1 MNHKDSQRLSQA
13 VEQYLLQR
21 IEQGY
26 PDAHIDTQGKILQD
40 FRLLVERRKKEWDEI
55 FTLEILKEF
64 MQQGNS
70 DERRRAVRALAK
82 FLYREK
88 QIPQP
93 IPLKSR
99 PKLPE
104 LFEDYL
110 HYCATT
116 RYDTE
121 KTVQHIRRVLEAFD
135 HYLKHHNLSLS
146 TITIEQIDAF
156 DQEYN
161 AAYARQSRKFNRS
174 CFKLF
179 LRYLYH
185 ERGVLKR
192 DFAALLKVAR
202 IFHRT
207 KPPCF
212 LRPGEIHQL
221 FDSMTPATPA
231 ELRSYAMVHIAY
243 TMGLRPQ
250 EISRLTLD
258 DIHFSKAEMSVRYR
272 KAGMPVTMPIP
283 QKTLKAITAYLVGG
297 RPKNDCRELFLQ
309 CCRPFRPVSS
319 PTVCYAIKT
328 CMQKAGLPEEATPYW
343 LRHTHAQH
351 LLEAGISVF
360 EIKEML
366 GHDDIEATG
375 RYLHIH
381 LKLMRR
387 VILGELV

>member
-26 PDAHIDTQGKILQD
+26 PDTHIDTQQKILGD
-40 FRLLVERRKKEWDEI
+40 FRLFMKRQPKEWDEI

-64 MQQGNS
+64 MQQSNGN
-70 DERRRAVRALAK
+70 ERRRAVRGLAK

-88 QIPQP
+88 QISQP
-93 IPLKSR
+93 IPRKAR
-99 PKLPE
+99 PTLPE
-104 LFEDYL
+104 IFEDYL

-116 RYDTE
+116 RYDTD

-135 HYLKHHNLSLS
+135 RYLKHHTLNLSA
-146 TITIEQIDAF
+146 ITIEQIDAF

-185 ERGVLKR
+185 ERRVLNR
-192 DFAALLKVAR
+192 DFAALLKVPR
-202 IFHRT
+202 IFHPA

-212 LRPGEIHQL
+212 LRTDEIQQL
-221 FDSMTPATPA
+221 FDNMTPTTPA
-231 ELRSYAMVHIAY
+231 ELRAYAMVHIAY

-258 DIHFSKAEMSVRYR
+258 DIQFSKAEMHVRYR
-272 KAGMPVTMPIP
+272 KAGLPVTMPIP
-283 QKTLKAITAYLVGG
+283 QKTLKAIAAYLVGG

-309 CCRPFRPVSS
+309 CCRPFRPASS

-328 CMQKAGLPEEATPYW
+328 CMRKAGLPEEATTYW

-366 GHDDIEATG
+366 GHDDIEATN

>member
-1 MNHKDSQRLSQA
+1 MNHKDSKRLKQA

-21 IEQGY
+21 IEQGF
-26 PDAHIDTQGKILQD
+26 PDTLINTQCKILQD
-40 FRLLVERRKKEWDEI
+40 FQFFVERQAKKWDEI
-55 FTLEILKEF
+55 FTLETLKEF
-64 MQQGNS
+64 MLEGNS
-70 DERRRAVRALAK
+70 IERRRAVRGLAN

-93 IPLKSR
+93 IPRKSR

-104 LFEDYL
+104 IFEDYL

-121 KTVQHIRRVLEAFD
+121 KTVQHIRRVIEAFD
-135 HYLKHHNLSLS
+135 HYIKRHNFSLS
-146 TITIEQIDAF
+146 ALTIEQIDTF
-156 DQEYN
+156 DQQYN
-161 AAYARQSRKFNRS
+161 ASYARQSQKFNRS

-185 ERGVLKR
+185 ERRALKR
-192 DFAALLKVAR
+192 DFAARIKVPR
-202 IFHRT
+202 MYRRT

-212 LRPGEIHQL
+212 LRPGEIQQL

-231 ELRSYAMVHIAY
+231 ELRAYAMVHIAY

-250 EISRLTLD
+250 EISSLTLD
-258 DIHFSKAEMSVRYR
+258 DIGFSKAEMNIRYR
-272 KAGMPVTMPIP
+272 KSGLPVTMPIP
-283 QKTLKAITAYLVGG
+283 QKTLKAIAAYLVGG

-309 CCRPFRPVSS
+309 CCRPYRPVST
-319 PTVCYAIKT
+319 PTVCYAIKS
-328 CMQKAGLPEEATPYW
+328 CMQKAGLPEEATTYW
-343 LRHTHAQH
+343 LRHTHAQQM
-351 LLEAGISVF
+351 LEAGISVF

-366 GHDDIEATG
+366 GHDDIEATN

>member
-1 MNHKDSQRLSQA
+1 MNHNDSKRLSQA

-21 IEQGY
+21 IEQGF
-26 PDAHIDTQGKILQD
+26 PDSNINSQCKILQD
-40 FRLLVERRKKEWDEI
+40 FQLFVKRHPKKWDEI
-55 FTLEILKEF
+55 FILETLEEF
-64 MQQGNS
+64 MLQGNS
-70 DERRRAVRALAK
+70 NERRRAVRGLAK
-82 FLYREK
+82 FLYRQK
-88 QIPQP
+88 QISQP
-93 IPLKSR
+93 IPRKAR

-104 LFEDYL
+104 IFEDYL
-110 HYCATT
+110 HYCTTT

-121 KTVQHIRRVLEAFD
+121 KTVEHIRRVLEAFY
-135 HYLKHHNLSLS
+135 HYLGHHDLSLS
-146 TITIEQIDAF
+146 ALTIEKIDTF

-161 AAYARQSRKFNRS
+161 AAYARQSQKFNRS

-185 ERGVLKR
+185 ERRVLKR
-192 DFAALLKVAR
+192 DFAALIKVPR
-202 IFHRT
+202 MYHRT

-212 LRPGEIHQL
+212 LRPGEIQKL

-231 ELRSYAMVHIAY
+231 ELRAYAMIHIAY

-250 EISRLTLD
+250 EISRLSLD
-258 DIHFSKAEMSVRYR
+258 DIAFSKAEMSVRYR
-272 KAGMPVTMPIP
+272 KAGLPVTMPIP
-283 QKTLKAITAYLVGG
+283 QKTLKAIAAYLIGG
-297 RPKNDCRELFLQ
+297 RPENDCRELFLQ
-309 CCRPFRPVSS
+309 CCRPYNSVSS
-319 PTVCYAIKT
+319 ATVCYAIKT
-328 CMQKAGLPEEATPYW
+328 CMQKTGLPEETTTYW
-343 LRHTHAQH
+343 LRHTHAQQ

-366 GHDDIEATG
+366 GHDDIEATN

>member
-1 MNHKDSQRLSQA
+1 MNHKDSLRLSQA

-21 IEQGY
+21 IEQGF
-26 PDAHIDTQGKILQD
+26 PDTLIDTQCKILQD
-40 FRLLVERRKKEWDEI
+40 FQLFIERQVKKWDEI
-55 FTLEILKEF
+55 FTLETLKEF

-70 DERRRAVRALAK
+70 DERRRAVRGLAV

-88 QIPQP
+88 QISQP
-93 IPLKSR
+93 IPRKSR

-110 HYCATT
+110 YYCTTT

-121 KTVQHIRRVLEAFD
+121 KTVQHIRRVLESFD
-135 HYLKHHNLSLS
+135 HYLKYHNLSLS
-146 TITIEQIDAF
+146 ALTIEQIDTF

-161 AAYARQSRKFNRS
+161 AAYARQSQKFNRS

-185 ERGVLKR
+185 ERRVLGR
-192 DFAALLKVAR
+192 DFAALIKVPRMYHSA
-202 IFHRT
+202 

-212 LRPGEIHQL
+212 LRPGEIQQL

-231 ELRSYAMVHIAY
+231 ELRAYAMVHIAY

-258 DIHFSKAEMSVRYR
+258 DTGFSKAEMNIRYR
-272 KAGMPVTMPIP
+272 KAGLPVTMPIP
-283 QKTLKAITAYLVGG
+283 QKTVKAIAAYLVGG

-309 CCRPFRPVSS
+309 CCRPYRPVSA
-319 PTVCYAIKT
+319 PTVCYAIKS
-328 CMQKAGLPEEATPYW
+328 CMQKAGLPKDATTYW
-343 LRHTHAQH
+343 LRHTHAQQ
-351 LLEAGISVF
+351 LLEAGISIF

-366 GHDDIEATG
+366 GHDDIEATN